1 LLFTE
6 IADSRKIA
14 FGGKIALWK
23 DSFSCLSLTKYKIA
37 RGRPNF
43 AKSGGSD
50 MKKGTAS
57 LLVLVGFILIPARLL
72 ADVTYSDGTFN
83 NADWTATAIYNTGVG
98 YTFTDSQK
106 TSGGNLGDFREV
118 VHNLSFSPGSLFVAH
133 MNNTDIDNPAVSGP
147 ISTIDFS
154 YDLNQFNPPPN
165 QAVAYDLLLFQNGS
179 YYDFSSGDLIFT
191 NSWTPF
197 SHVGL
202 TASDF
207 VLAVPGAIG
216 PVHPDFSA
224 TGSLIDFGYLSGNT
238 NTGTGSDIRD
248 SGIDN
253 WSVTLHSPVPEP
265 VSLLLLGTGS
275 FGLLFSRRSR
285 KK

>member
-1 LLFTE
+1 
-6 IADSRKIA
+6 
-14 FGGKIALWK
+14 
-23 DSFSCLSLTKYKIA
+23 
-37 RGRPNF
+37 
-43 AKSGGSD
+43 
-50 MKKGTAS
+50 MKRGTAS
-57 LLVLVGFILIPARLL
+57 HLALVGLILIPARLL

-83 NADWTATAIYNTGVG
+83 NADWTATAIYNTGSPA
-98 YTFTDSQK
+98 YTFTDSQQI
-106 TSGGNLGDFREV
+106 SGGNPGDFREV
-118 VHNLSFSPGSLFVAH
+118 VHTLSGSAGSLIVAH
-133 MNNTDIDNPAVSGP
+133 MNTGDIYNPAVSGP

-154 YDLNQFNPPPN
+154 YDLIQFNPPAN

-216 PVHPDFSA
+216 PAHPDFSA
-224 TGSLIDFGYLSGNT
+224 TGSLIDFGYLSGNS
-238 NTGTGSDIRD
+238 NTGAGSDVRD

-275 FGLLFSRRSR
+275 LGLLFSRRSC